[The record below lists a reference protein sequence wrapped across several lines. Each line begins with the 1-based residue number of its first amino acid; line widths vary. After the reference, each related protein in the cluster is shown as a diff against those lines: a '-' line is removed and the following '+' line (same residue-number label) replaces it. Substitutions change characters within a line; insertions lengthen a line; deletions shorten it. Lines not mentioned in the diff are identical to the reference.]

1 MFSVPGSYSII
12 TSCDSQVV
20 KSVYCPAPTPTPT
33 PSPISYD
40 CEYPAD
46 YFLYPPDG
54 CSGALVND
62 GSGCCVCTIPIR
74 TCNRA
79 AGYLWDNA
87 QCACCPESGCSPI
100 VLDIEGH
107 GIDITSAEEGVN
119 FDLAGDG
126 YREKL
131 SWTSADSDDAWLALD
146 RNGNGAI
153 DSGQELFGSSTPQPP
168 SGEPN
173 GFLALAEYDKPENGG
188 NLDGAIDGG
197 DAIFQSLLL
206 WQDINH
212 NGISEPDEL
221 HTLPS
226 LGVESIS
233 LDYKESRR
241 RDRND
246 NVFRFRAKVYG
257 TGGNQLGRWAYDV
270 FLVSVP

>member
-1 MFSVPGSYSII
+1 
-12 TSCDSQVV
+12 
-20 KSVYCPAPTPTPT
+20 
-33 PSPISYD
+33 
-40 CEYPAD
+40 
-46 YFLYPPDG
+46 
-54 CSGALVND
+54 
-62 GSGCCVCTIPIR
+62 
-74 TCNRA
+74 
-79 AGYLWDNA
+79 
-87 QCACCPESGCSPI
+87 
-100 VLDIEGH
+100 LDIEGH